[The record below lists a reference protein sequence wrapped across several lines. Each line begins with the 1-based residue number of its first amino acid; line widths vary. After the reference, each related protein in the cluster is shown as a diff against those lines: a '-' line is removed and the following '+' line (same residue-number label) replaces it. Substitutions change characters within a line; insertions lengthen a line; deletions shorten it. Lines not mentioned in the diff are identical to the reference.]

1 MELMIKHFTELST
14 DELYD
19 IIQARVD
26 IFVVEQKCPYR
37 ELDDKDRDAYHIW
50 LRDENELSRTCA
62 LSTRV

>member
-1 MELMIKHFTELST
+1 MKPIIKHFTELSP

-37 ELDDKDRDAYHIW
+37 
-50 LRDENELSRTCA
+50 
-62 LSTRV
+62 